1 MYADSKDLAEKTVSD
16 KVLKSRPDEIVLN
29 NKSDGSQREFA
40 GMVYNVFD
48 KKTGLGANI
57 KKWQLKNYS

>member
-29 NKSDGSQREFA
+29 NKYDGSQREFA

-57 KKWQLKNYS
+57 KK

>member
-57 KKWQLKNYS
+57 KK

>member
-29 NKSDGSQREFA
+29 NKYDGSQREFA
-40 GMVYNVFD
+40 GMVYNVFG
-48 KKTGLGANI
+48 KKTGLGAN
-57 KKWQLKNYS
+57 